1 MSFLK
6 KVLLFSSVLMLL
18 FTGNMLAQDAANTN
32 IMTSVLNVQ
41 KYERAIHIMAMLIL
55 GFGFLMVFVK
65 KYGRSA
71 LTATFLL
78 VSIAIP
84 VYFLISNIGFLH
96 STQVLIEKF
105 ILSEFAAASLLIT
118 AGAVLGRLKMH
129 QYLILGVLFV
139 ITYMVNEWIVIN
151 GATPLIPVGGFADT
165 GGSIVIHAFGAI
177 FGLSAAFFNTN
188 KDEFDLPI
196 ESDATSDRYSMLGSM
211 VLWVFWPS
219 FCSALVAPEL
229 IPATVVNVMLALCGS
244 TIATY
249 FISIIKRGK
258 ISIADIANA
267 SLAGGVAI
275 GSTCD
280 NASPVSAIIIGVLA
294 GCISTL
300 GFAAV
305 QPKLQRGLKLIDTCG
320 VSNLHGFPGLLGGFA
335 ALFIV
340 HGINVSYQMTG
351 IIITV
356 VIAFAGGLIT
366 GKLISFFGTNPIPYN
381 DEAEFLDAELELD
394 STII

>member
-6 KVLLFSSVLMLL
+6 KFGLVTFLLLVPFGLSLL
-18 FTGNMLAQDAANTN
+18 AEEATNSNT
-32 IMTSVLNVQ
+32 MSAVLNVQ

-84 VYFLISNIGFLH
+84 TYYILSGWSILRISA
-96 STQVLIEKF
+96 VPIEKLIF
-105 ILSEFAAASLLIT
+105 SEFAAASLLIT

-139 ITYMVNEWIVIN
+139 ISYMANEFIVIN
-151 GATPLIPVGGFADT
+151 GATILIPVGGFADT

-177 FGLSAAFFNTN
+177 FGLSASYFNTSSAQM
-188 KDEFDLPI
+188 DIPI
-196 ESDATSDRYSMLGSM
+196 EADATSDRYSMLGSM

-219 FCSALVAPEL
+219 FCSALVRPEM
-229 IPATVVNVMLALCGS
+229 IPDTVINVILALCGS
-244 TIATY
+244 TIAAY
-249 FISIIKRGK
+249 IISTVKRGK

-280 NASPVSAIIIGVLA
+280 HSSPFSAIVIGLLA
-294 GCISTL
+294 GTISTF
-300 GFAAV
+300 GFAAT
-305 QPKLQRGLKLIDTCG
+305 QPKMQKTLRLVDTCG

-340 HGINVSYQMTG
+340 NGINVSYQMTG

-356 VIAFAGGLIT
+356 IIAFAGGLIS
-366 GKLISFFGTNPIPYN
+366 GKLIGLFGTSKQPYN
-381 DEAEFLDAELELD
+381 DAEEFLDAEYE
-394 STII
+394 S